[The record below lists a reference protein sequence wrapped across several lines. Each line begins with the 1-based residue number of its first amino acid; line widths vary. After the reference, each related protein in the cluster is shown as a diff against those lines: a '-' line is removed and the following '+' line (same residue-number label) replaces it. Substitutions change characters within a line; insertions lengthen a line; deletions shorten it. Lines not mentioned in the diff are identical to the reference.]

1 MSNSL
6 FLRLF
11 LLAALVA
18 MLPACAGFL
27 PQEDSLK
34 VNLSGMKPL
43 ESTLMEQRFEVVIRV
58 QNRSQATLD
67 VEGLTFDLEL
77 NGKDFASG
85 VSNQG
90 VSIAPLS
97 EAVMSINISS
107 TLFGIIRQI
116 QSLESLKTEP
126 FRYELR
132 GTLYTGGSFIGIPF
146 SEQGEIDF
154 RTQPAV
160 KAM

>member
-1 MSNSL
+1 MKYTL
-6 FLRLF
+6 LLRLLTF
-11 LLAALVA
+11 AAVVVLL
-18 MLPACAGFL
+18 PGCAGFV

-34 VNLSGMKPL
+34 VNLSSMKPL
-43 ESTLMEQRFEVVIRV
+43 ESTLMEQRFEVAIRV

-85 VSNQG
+85 VGNQG
-90 VSIAPLS
+90 VSIAPFS
-97 EAVMSINISS
+97 EAVMSINITS

-126 FRYELR
+126 FRYELS

-146 SEQGEIDF
+146 SERGEIDF

-160 KAM
+160 KAL